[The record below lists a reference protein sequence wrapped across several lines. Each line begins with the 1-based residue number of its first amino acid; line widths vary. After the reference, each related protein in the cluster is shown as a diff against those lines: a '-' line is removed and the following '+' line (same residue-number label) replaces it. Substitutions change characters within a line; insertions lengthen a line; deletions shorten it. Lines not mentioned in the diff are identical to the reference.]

1 MTLSHHKQNLAHEE
15 IEDSNPSNNI
25 DFQTI
30 ISRRLNRRS
39 LLKGGTGLTA
49 AAFFGTLPL
58 VGCNSEDSQ
67 FSGRPVIKNDS
78 CLGYI
83 KPP

>member
-1 MTLSHHKQNLAHEE
+1 MTLLNNINNKRNLAHEE

-49 AAFFGTLPL
+49 AAFLVRCRWSAVIARTVSL
-58 VGCNSEDSQ
+58 VGD
-67 FSGRPVIKNDS
+67 
-78 CLGYI
+78 L
-83 KPP
+83 